1 MDLSK
6 ELTNSL
12 TTEVQTFSGMSSN
25 TWVSLAGQLQLIQL
39 NINDLIL
46 KTTGNIDANFYYND
60 TNHSEHYSNNQFNN
74 INLEVIYILHLNSR
88 SIIII
93 VKTENYLKTSTHQF
107 EVIAMSEPLVTN
119 RKCRFF
125 VRNYDSFIM
134 TKKLVW
140 CFMVVV
146 YRKIF
151 SVRKCRSI
159 SIFGKIYTV
168 IVGL

>member
-1 MDLSK
+1 MSFLGWAAAADPIEHK
-6 ELTNSL
+6 WFNFENNSD
-12 TTEVQTFSGMSSN
+12 F
-25 TWVSLAGQLQLIQL
+25 
-39 NINDLIL
+39 
-46 KTTGNIDANFYYND
+46 DANFYYND